1 MRTFKSVHWRKSRF
15 NNLRT
20 RTLKNVFTNHLV
32 WLKYSRERNW
42 RRYSVMKGYIRWSS
56 STMRKTMS
64 IMYQKEHWRKMFR
77 IKGCTVSKVVFH
89 KRWRFRW
96 RFQHCRNSVSSVCRT
111 KFGTKYYPKVLLKAM
126 VPQINRL
133 TRGEDYLFMQDG
145 VIVYHLEQLT
155 SYSSKCLSIA
165 CLKIYQIPAPF
176 LQNIA
181 KCRAKMRKMHLI
193 WKKFLILS
201 LNWV

>member
-1 MRTFKSVHWRKSRF
+1 MKRTARNANLDQVDRDLSALKITLRTLGIWFSAKRTNQALIRPLQKLPTSWRSAAAVWNDSSMRTFKSVHWKKSTF

-96 RFQHCRNSVSSVCRT
+96 RFQL
-111 KFGTKYYPKVLLKAM
+111 P
-126 VPQINRL
+126 
-133 TRGEDYLFMQDG
+133 E
-145 VIVYHLEQLT
+145 
-155 SYSSKCLSIA
+155 KCQF
-165 CLKIYQIPAPF
+165 CL
-176 LQNIA
+176 
-181 KCRAKMRKMHLI
+181 
-193 WKKFLILS
+193 
-201 LNWV
+201 